1 MVVTDSV
8 TVKLA
13 DKAAKAFADV
23 AATFWGKD
31 KIDFTVARGLFQGT
45 SETTF
50 TPDRPITYA
59 EIFNLLYR
67 LDGGADVEPL
77 AGLSQKDQWFAQ
89 AAGWAV
95 DMGLVDNADGA
106 YVALSR
112 QALTVMI
119 YRYAES
125 TGMDMSFDLEATA
138 ARFTDAS
145 SLRGINQ
152 EAMLWCAAN
161 GIVEG
166 NGNNQLNAFDTT
178 TRAEAA
184 TILMNI
190 IEFMLK

>member
-23 AATFWGKD
+23 AATF
-31 KIDFTVARGLFQGT
+31 T
-45 SETTF
+45 
-50 TPDRPITYA
+50 
-59 EIFNLLYR
+59 
-67 LDGGADVEPL
+67 
-77 AGLSQKDQWFAQ
+77 
-89 AAGWAV
+89 
-95 DMGLVDNADGA
+95 
-106 YVALSR
+106 
-112 QALTVMI
+112 
-119 YRYAES
+119 
-125 TGMDMSFDLEATA
+125 
-138 ARFTDAS
+138 RFTDAS

-178 TRAEAA
+178 TRAEAV